1 MTTLPPLIP
10 GSLSEIPRTLQTV
23 RDARVRAAALTEPES
38 EVERKAM
45 SRLTRVL
52 SSDEPL
58 NTEVPR
64 GYYLNIQV

>member
-1 MTTLPPLIP
+1 MTDAPTLPSTSIAD
-10 GSLSEIPRTLQTV
+10 IPRTLQTI
-23 RDARVRAAALTEPES
+23 RDIKARASVSADPES

-45 SRLTRVL
+45 NRLARALT
-52 SSDEPL
+52 SGEPL

>member
-1 MTTLPPLIP
+1 MTTLPPLTP

-23 RDARVRAAALTEPES
+23 RDARVRAAALTEPEN